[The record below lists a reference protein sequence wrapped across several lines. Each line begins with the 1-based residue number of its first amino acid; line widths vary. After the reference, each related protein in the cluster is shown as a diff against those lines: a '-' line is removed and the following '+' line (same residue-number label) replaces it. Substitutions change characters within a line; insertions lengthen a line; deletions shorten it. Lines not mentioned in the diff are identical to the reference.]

1 LSIEEKYPN
10 LRHENPKIR
19 EETMEQIAEEYTEET
34 ISQLI
39 TILDSEDVT
48 YRRTVTQTLGLIGV
62 DALPFLVQELDNND
76 NFLVRASCVQAL
88 GAIAYKDRSQEQ
100 FSTEALNSLQKA
112 IEDPHPVVQLASIG
126 ALSIMGASAFEI
138 LEQALNIPNI
148 LVQVAVVSAF
158 GSLGDERGLEILSS
172 LAKDETVDPYL
183 KESAGSALSR
193 LEQIIKVSPR

>member
-88 GAIAYKDRSQEQ
+88 GAIAYRTHLGS
-100 FSTEALNSLQKA
+100 F
-112 IEDPHPVVQLASIG
+112 
-126 ALSIMGASAFEI
+126 IMSE
-138 LEQALNIPNI
+138 
-148 LVQVAVVSAF
+148 
-158 GSLGDERGLEILSS
+158 
-172 LAKDETVDPYL
+172 
-183 KESAGSALSR
+183 
-193 LEQIIKVSPR
+193 